1 MLEKTYPHPL
11 TYHPMSVADFA
22 HFGENSI
29 AYLKPVIINGEKMI
43 GVFAA
48 DGQEL
53 ALFEERDMADAT
65 VRSNDMVPLS
75 VH

>member
-1 MLEKTYPHPL
+1 
-11 TYHPMSVADFA
+11 MSVADFA
-22 HFGENSI
+22 HFGENNF
-29 AYLKPVIINGEKMI
+29 AYLKPVVVNGESLVA
-43 GVFAA
+43 VFAA

-65 VRSNDMVPLS
+65 VRHNDMVPLS